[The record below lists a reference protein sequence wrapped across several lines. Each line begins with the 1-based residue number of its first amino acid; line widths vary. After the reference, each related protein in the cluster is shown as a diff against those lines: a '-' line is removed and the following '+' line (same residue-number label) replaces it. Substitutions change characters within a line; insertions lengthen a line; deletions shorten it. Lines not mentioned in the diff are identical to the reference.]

1 MSSVVLFFGQYLVS
15 QGHVSQQQLDDA
27 VQFQEQHNLPLGAVA
42 LSKALMSE
50 RQVLI
55 VHAQQARTDKQF
67 GQIAVERGF
76 LSRAQL
82 DELLREQSEA
92 RILLGEALIQRQS
105 VSREDLNLALINYH
119 TEQREAQRKV
129 RDKLRTFEDP
139 FLLDLSVQLTTRM
152 LLRMAGMAS
161 KLADVG
167 PQRPPTLGYWGQ
179 LEVDGDLP
187 FELAV
192 SLTDQLTDELKNG
205 LNASRYSQED
215 DRDRISAVTEL
226 LNVVT
231 GHVCTR
237 LLHEDYDVEP
247 KPPRVFALADEP
259 PGAEVAEEN
268 LDETRC
274 GDEDEAEDS
283 SHAETRPYVKRWQ
296 SARLILPTGSMW
308 VGLQLPPV

>member
-15 QGHVSQQQLDDA
+15 EGHVTQSQLDEA

-92 RILLGEALIQRQS
+92 RILLGEALIQKGAIT
-105 VSREDLNLALINYH
+105 REELNLALINYH
-119 TEQREAQRKV
+119 TEQREAQRQV
-129 RDKLRTFEDP
+129 RDKLRALDDP
-139 FLLDLSVQLTTRM
+139 FLLDLSVQLTARM
-152 LLRMAGMAS
+152 LLRLAGIAA
-161 KLADVG
+161 KLADVS
-167 PQRPPTLGYWGQ
+167 QARPPAMGMWGQ
-179 LEVDGDLP
+179 LEVGGEMP
-187 FELAV
+187 FSLVISLSDETLEELV
-192 SLTDQLTDELKNG
+192 VG
-205 LNASRYSQED
+205 LESSPRSD
-215 DRDRISAVTEL
+215 TRGGRDHEGALIEL

-237 LLHEDYDVEP
+237 LIHEEYEVEP
-247 KPPRVFALADEP
+247 HPARVFSLGDEP
-259 PGAEVAEEN
+259 GEPDPGEPEEPVTG
-268 LDETRC
+268 DSATAATR
-274 GDEDEAEDS
+274 AY
-283 SHAETRPYVKRWQ
+283 AKRWQ
-296 SARLILPTGSMW
+296 AARLILPLGSMW
-308 VGLQLPPV
+308 VGLERPPV